1 MPEIINIKMILLN
14 SYYVGLAVALLIKD
28 ILWLRTVM
36 IIAGI
41 CVITYGILSSNN
53 VIVGWNSLFA
63 TINIFQVIR
72 ILIENKGV
80 KIDENV
86 LDIYNN
92 VFSDMAKK
100 EFLRFWKQGQI
111 LSSNSGDIICK
122 DGVIQEDIFFIING
136 KVTVQKNEKKIVELS
151 RGHFVAEMGF
161 LTGKPASADVIA
173 GENLRYIMWSYKKLK
188 HLNEINPDFL
198 GKLQLII
205 SKDLTQKLRKYL

>member
-28 ILWLRTVM
+28 ILCLRTVM

-111 LSSNSGDIICK
+111 LSANSGDIICK

-136 KVTVQKNEKKIVELS
+136 KVTVQKNEKKIAELS

-198 GKLQLII
+198 SKLQLII

>member
-92 VFSDMAKK
+92 VFSDMAKR
-100 EFLRFWKQGQI
+100 EFVRFWKQGQI
-111 LSSNSGDIICK
+111 LSANSGDIICK

-136 KVTVQKNEKKIVELS
+136 KVTVRKNEKKIAELS

-188 HLNEINPDFL
+188 RFNEINPDFL
-198 GKLQLII
+198 SKLQLII
-205 SKDLTQKLRKYL
+205 SKDLTQKLKKYL

>member
-14 SYYVGLAVALLIKD
+14 SYYIGLAVALLIKD

-92 VFSDMAKK
+92 VFSDMAKR
-100 EFLRFWKQGQI
+100 EFVRFWKQGQI
-111 LSSNSGDIICK
+111 LSANSGDIICK

-136 KVTVQKNEKKIVELS
+136 KVTVQKNEKKIAELS

-188 HLNEINPDFL
+188 RFNEINPDFL
-198 GKLQLII
+198 SKLQLII
-205 SKDLTQKLRKYL
+205 SKDLTQKLKKYL

>member
-198 GKLQLII
+198 SKLQLII